1 MTTATGDTITKTL
14 SLTEDLILMLL
25 NEESGFFQPVPGWTL
40 NCVIAGAALAELS
53 LMSRIDSDLDSL
65 ILLDDTETDDASL
78 DLIQREIASEPGQ
91 HNVQYWIERL
101 APHTEM
107 IIDQTLERLVDNEIL
122 KHHAGEFWTLAP
134 NLGQLDEYLNSR
146 DGTVVD
152 FVRTRISKVIFE
164 NEIPDPRDVIIISL
178 VNACDVFYLMFELEE
193 ESEAR
198 IAVVCKLDVISRS
211 IIESVTESVAAPL
224 LQRPSLTKPI
234 PKAPM
239 RHLLFNRR
247 LREGNFPALLA
258 DLAKRHAGHY
268 Q

>member
-1 MTTATGDTITKTL
+1 M
-14 SLTEDLILMLL
+14 
-25 NEESGFFQPVPGWTL
+25 
-40 NCVIAGAALAELS
+40 IAGAALAELS
-53 LMSRIDSDLDSL
+53 LLSRIDSDLDSL
-65 ILLDDTETDDASL
+65 ILLDETETDDASL
-78 DLIQREIASEPGQ
+78 DPILREIASEPGQ

-107 IIDQTLERLVDNEIL
+107 IINQTLERLVDNEIL

-152 FVRTRISKVIFE
+152 FVRTRISKVIFK

-178 VNACDVFYLMFELEE
+178 VNTCDVFNLMFELEE

-198 IAVVCKLDVISRS
+198 IAFVCKLDVISRS
-211 IIESVTESVAAPL
+211 IIDAVAENVAAPL
-224 LQRPSLTKPI
+224 LQRPPLSKPI

-239 RHLLFNRR
+239 RHLLLNRR
-247 LREGNFPALLA
+247 LREGNLPALFA
-258 DLAKRHAGHY
+258 DLAQRHGPVFELSPPFQKERMIVLAGEQTNQWAHRHRPDDGRRPWTS
-268 Q
+268 